1 MIASIYAR
9 RYHAVVMNPPYI
21 VPPTAAARE
30 AYRARYVSAHAR
42 FGMGVCFTERAHEL
56 LVDGGFCAQ
65 ITSNAFMKREYGKA
79 HVEKVLSR
87 YDITDVIDTSG
98 ACISGHGTPTVILV
112 TRHRAPT
119 GAPVRCV
126 MSRRGEPE
134 APKGHVGRVWSSI
147 LAGLGMP
154 PFAAPNGPTP
164 IGLVWAGAL
173 AKTTKT
179 LAAEIAAD
187 AKLSREDAAPIAAA
201 WVTTAGALRL
211 VDQIAGLMRDR
222 VSDDAEHL
230 GRSFER
236 VAELLPDAEWW
247 NPDTGINP
255 CWRRALTDA
264 QSARVRAAVARVVDP
279 SAVPVEQSGTDW
291 IGDLYQGLD
300 DAARDEHA
308 FCQTPFFV
316 RDLLLDLGVAPAL
329 QEFGD
334 GATVLDPACGTGHLL
349 VGAFRRL
356 YLRRADPEDGA
367 PEHTYARCARMA
379 LAQVA
384 GGDLNPVAAAIA
396 RFRLMLAYLA
406 HADGIRHLGN
416 VPDDLPIRVEV
427 ADALLADRPEGH
439 RIHAAATE
447 PPSPVA
453 TLLAP
458 PKFDP
463 PPFALTLSERPA
475 SRKRP
480 LRPALVV
487 HKTTVRDAKQK
498 TGDGFS
504 FGDWVDVPEDAAEVS
519 P

>member
-1 MIASIYAR
+1 VSASIYAR
-9 RYHAVVMNPPYI
+9 RYHAVVMNAPYI
-21 VPPTAAARE
+21 CPPTAAARE

-79 HVEKVLSR
+79 HVEKVIPH
-87 YDITDVIDTSG
+87 YDLTHVIDTSG
-98 ACISGHGTPTVILV
+98 AYIPGHGTPTVILV

-119 GAPVRCV
+119 GADVRCV

-134 APKGHVGRVWSSI
+134 TPKDHVGRMWNSI

-154 PFAAPNGPTP
+154 PFDAPAGATP
-164 IGLVWAGAL
+164 VGLVWASAL
-173 AKTTKT
+173 AKLVKA
-179 LAAEIAAD
+179 LAAEIATD
-187 AKLSREDAAPIAAA
+187 AKLSRKDAAPIAAA

-211 VDQIAGLMRDR
+211 VDRIAGMMRDR
-222 VSDDAEHL
+222 ASDDAEHL

-236 VAELLPDAEWW
+236 VAELLPDTEWW
-247 NPDTGINP
+247 NPDTSINP
-255 CWRRALTDA
+255 CWRHTLTDA

-279 SAVPVEQSGTDW
+279 GAVPAKQAGTDW

-316 RDLLLDLGVAPAL
+316 RDLLLDLGVTPAL
-329 QEFGD
+329 AEYGD

-379 LAQVA
+379 LDQIT

-396 RFRLMLAYLA
+396 RFRLMLAYLS
-406 HADGIRHLGN
+406 HADGIRHFGN

-427 ADALLADRPEGH
+427 ADALLAERPEGY
-439 RIHAAATE
+439 R
-447 PPSPVA
+447 VR
-453 TLLAP
+453 
-458 PKFDP
+458 
-463 PPFALTLSERPA
+463 AL
-475 SRKRP
+475 
-480 LRPALVV
+480 
-487 HKTTVRDAKQK
+487 
-498 TGDGFS
+498 
-504 FGDWVDVPEDAAEVS
+504 AAEVAAPPEPRSALPVPTKTPPRPLTQLALFGGS